1 MRLKL
6 ICFLIVLIG
15 FGSCSEKEKT
25 FKNYEGE
32 MFGTYYRIQVE
43 DLGKDLQ
50 PEFDSVFALINAAA
64 NSYIQESEVSEF
76 NRSGRLSNPSFT
88 FKDMMDSAAKYSRMS
103 EGYFEPTLYP
113 LIKAWGFSF
122 EKREEMD
129 SMKVAELLDFIG
141 FEDAISVTESGYFA
155 AKPGVM
161 LDITGLGEGYAID
174 KLVEVV
180 ERNGIANY
188 MVEIGGEMKA
198 KGINPRNTLWTIGI
212 EDPAQAEM
220 GVTSTMLTKVELD
233 NRSISSS
240 GNYRKFYIDEAGNRR
255 PHIIDPK
262 TGYPV
267 SHSMVSV
274 SVLAPSATQA
284 DALATAF
291 MGMGHEKAMIL
302 AESLPGVEAMF
313 VIGGKEKLDMEF
325 TSGFPKPE
333 GSEQSQ

>member
-6 ICFLIVLIG
+6 NYFLVVLVA
-15 FGSCSEKEKT
+15 FSSCAEKEGT
-25 FKNYEGE
+25 FKTYEGE
-32 MFGTYYRIQVE
+32 IFGTYYRIQVSE
-43 DLGKDLQ
+43 IEKDLQ
-50 PEFDSVFALINAAA
+50 AEFDSVFALINAAS
-64 NSYIQESEVSEF
+64 NSYVQDSEVSHF
-76 NRSGRLSNPSFT
+76 NQTGQLPNPSFT
-88 FKDMMDSAAKYSRMS
+88 FKDMMDSAAKYHRMS
-103 EGYFEPTLYP
+103 DGYFEPTLYP
-113 LIKAWGFSF
+113 LLKSWGFSF
-122 EKREEMD
+122 EQREEMD
-129 SMKVAELLDFIG
+129 SAKVADLVGLIG
-141 FEDAISVTESGYFA
+141 FEQMILKTDSGYFA
-155 AKPGVM
+155 VKPGVM

-180 ERNGIANY
+180 ENNGIDDY

-198 KGINPRNTLWTIGI
+198 KGMNSRNTFWTIGI

-240 GNYRKFYIDEAGNRR
+240 GNYRKFYIDESGNRR
-255 PHIIDPK
+255 AHILDPK
-262 TGYPV
+262 TGFPV

-291 MGMGHEKAMIL
+291 MAMGPEKAKIL
-302 AESLPGVEAMF
+302 AESLTGVEAMF
-313 VIGGKEKLDMEF
+313 VIGGKAKLEMEF

-333 GSEQSQ
+333 SSEQ